1 MNRATGAVR
10 DSTSAGGGASL
21 ESMHNAEAVNSPPLV
36 LGRREPN
43 GGEYYFSCDWRVFGA
58 GQATARLLVCGLP
71 PTDITGGGLVALA
84 PS

>member
-1 MNRATGAVR
+1 MCREADVISDGFAMNI
-10 DSTSAGGGASL
+10 
-21 ESMHNAEAVNSPPLV
+21 AEAVKGPGAYSGV
-36 LGRREPN
+36 ASPN